1 MDNLKWKAAESPKKK
16 AVKDLCEETGLT
28 YMVAQI
34 LVQRGVSTLVEAEN
48 FMRPKLEDLHDPE
61 TMLNMEKAV
70 KRIEKAI
77 NRGERIM
84 VYGDYDVDGTT
95 SVAMVSTFL
104 EGLNVQIVPYICL
117 LYTSPSPR
125 DS

>member
-16 AVKDLCEETGLT
+16 AVKDLCAETGLT

-34 LVQRGVSTLVEAEN
+34 LVQRGVATLAEAEN

-70 KRIEKAI
+70 KRLNKAI
-77 NRGERIM
+77 NKG
-84 VYGDYDVDGTT
+84 
-95 SVAMVSTFL
+95 
-104 EGLNVQIVPYICL
+104 
-117 LYTSPSPR
+117 
-125 DS
+125 